1 MLVSIIIP
9 VYNTGKY
16 LLDCV
21 QSILQQT
28 YTELECI
35 LVDDGSTDDS
45 AAICSRLASTDTRVI
60 YYRQENAGVA
70 AARNQGLSLAKGER
84 IIFFD
89 SDDAMEQNMVE
100 NMLSVMDTD
109 GTDCV
114 VCGAA
119 FFSESVLQKTHEE
132 LLPHAVLRNREEI
145 AAYFSKNYS
154 ATVMNSICN
163 KLYKREYI
171 KQTFDVSMDLGE
183 DLLFN
188 LQYFRGISSISYVDK
203 AYYCYRRNVS
213 GSLSVKLRSNMFE
226 IADQLYKECMDYL
239 NDFQGPFETEKIS
252 YFHFKNLQLATL
264 GVLQSDGSKREKKE
278 KLCKICRDSATKTAL
293 ADIAEMP
300 LGKKDRLVFQLMYGE
315 RIFLLYWVNKL
326 WLMRR

>member
-1 MLVSIIIP
+1 MLVSVIVP
-9 VYNTGKY
+9 VYNTEKY

-35 LVDDGSTDDS
+35 LVDDGSTDES
-45 AAICSRLASTDTRVI
+45 AGICSRLVSTDTRIV

-84 IIFFD
+84 ILFVD
-89 SDDAMEQNMVE
+89 SDDVLQQNMVE
-100 NMLSVMDTD
+100 EMQSVMDTD
-109 GTDCV
+109 KTDCV
-114 VCGAA
+114 VCGVT
-119 FFSESVLQKTHEE
+119 FFTESDLLKTQEI
-132 LLPHAVLRNREEI
+132 LPHAVLHSGEEM

-154 ATVMNSICN
+154 ATLMNSPCN

-171 KQTFDVSMDLGE
+171 KQTFDPSMDLGE

-188 LQYFRGISSISYVDK
+188 LLYFREISSISYVDK
-203 AYYCYRRNVS
+203 PFYCYRRNVTD
-213 GSLSVKLRSNMFE
+213 SLSVKLRPHMFE
-226 IADQLYKECMDYL
+226 IAGRLYKECMDYL
-239 NDFQGPFETEKIS
+239 NEFQGPFATEKIS

-264 GVLQSDGSKREKKE
+264 GVLQSDISQREKKK
-278 KLCKICRDSATKTAL
+278 KLCTICKDNATKMAL
-293 ADIAEMP
+293 SDVVKIS
-300 LGKKDRLVFQLMYGE
+300 LGKKDRLFFQLMYGE
-315 RIFLLYWVNKL
+315 RIVLLYWINKL